1 MIRSLIRLIKNRA
14 NDYIRLLKFRPL
26 VISKLKYEIF
36 ETKYKHTFFGY
47 YDKSPFDINNKKIL
61 AIATD
66 HDNILI
72 TPKTAV
78 VGFFDI
84 KSHRF
89 FEVDKTTTW
98 CWQQGCRSMW
108 FDKESFIYNKVV
120 ENDYGSVV
128 YDIKKNKVVK
138 SFNFPVYDKTSDNKF
153 ALSLNFSRLQYF
165 RPGYGYCNYLVESDK
180 EKVLK
185 NDGVYLCDLDKNSKL
200 LIISLDQIL
209 NTKPENSMV
218 DAYHYINHLKFSPD
232 NKTFIFYHVWVL
244 NAKRHTRIFVADID
258 GRIINVLSNNSFMSH
273 DTFKNPDELLIF
285 TKLTQ
290 VGYYSHNYK
299 TGKIQSFCPSL
310 ESDGHPSYVKDNL
323 VLTDTYPD
331 RVLKE
336 QRLIFAYSKGF
347 DIIAKIYSPS
357 RYFGEFRCDLHP
369 RISKDKSKIA
379 IDMPTFSGRKMLI
392 FENVKSRISRY
403 II

>member
-310 ESDGHPSYVKDNL
+310 ESDGHPSYIKDNL

-347 DIIAKIYSPS
+347 DIIAKI
-357 RYFGEFRCDLHP
+357 
-369 RISKDKSKIA
+369 
-379 IDMPTFSGRKMLI
+379 
-392 FENVKSRISRY
+392 
-403 II
+403 